1 MVRLSSRSLLWRG
14 LLGIAIGI
22 IAIAWPGVTVG
33 AVVLIFAVL
42 VFSDSLIQL
51 FRAFETDDG
60 WQIVGHILLGLIDI
74 AAGVVALA
82 WPGITAEVLT
92 IWIGIWA
99 IVIGGGEFVMAFG
112 VEGTAG
118 DRLLFG
124 LTGVIS
130 VALGAVLLAHPD
142 EGAVALA
149 EVFGLFSLA
158 FGISSLMLSFSLRER
173 EPGELGRDPPRRR
186 AVDRESHLTASTID
200 PMACTH
206 ATTLVACGHGGSA
219 VGRGDEV
226 VRTGDSLP
234 VRPEMH
240 A

>member
-1 MVRLSSRSLLWRG
+1 LLWRG

-99 IVIGGGEFVMAFG
+99 IVIGVGEFGMAFG

-173 EPGELGRDPPRRR
+173 EPRR
-186 AVDRESHLTASTID
+186 AGT
-200 PMACTH
+200 
-206 ATTLVACGHGGSA
+206 
-219 VGRGDEV
+219 
-226 VRTGDSLP
+226 
-234 VRPEMH
+234 RPTPTPSG
-240 A
+240 

>member
-1 MVRLSSRSLLWRG
+1 MFRLSSRSLLWRG

-33 AVVLIFAVL
+33 AVVFIFAVL
-42 VFSDSLIQL
+42 VFADALIQL
-51 FRAFETDDG
+51 VRAFETDDG
-60 WQIVGHILLGLIDI
+60 WQIVGHILLGLVDI

-92 IWIGIWA
+92 IGIGIWA
-99 IVIGGGEFVMAFG
+99 IVIGGGEFGMAFG

-130 VALGAVLLAHPD
+130 VALGAVLLVHPD

-158 FGISSLMLSFSLRER
+158 FGISSLILSFSLRDR
-173 EPGELGRDPPRRR
+173 EPGR
-186 AVDRESHLTASTID
+186 A
-200 PMACTH
+200 
-206 ATTLVACGHGGSA
+206 AT
-219 VGRGDEV
+219 
-226 VRTGDSLP
+226 
-234 VRPEMH
+234 RPTPTPSG
-240 A
+240 

>member
-33 AVVLIFAVL
+33 AVVFFFAVL

-60 WQIVGHILLGLIDI
+60 WQIVGHILLGLVDI

-99 IVIGGGEFVMAFG
+99 IVIGGGEFGMAFA

-118 DRLLFG
+118 NRFLLG
-124 LTGVIS
+124 LTGVLS
-130 VALGAVLLAHPD
+130 VALGAVLLVHPD
-142 EGAVALA
+142 EGAVAA
-149 EVFGLFSLA
+149 GRGVRA
-158 FGISSLMLSFSLRER
+158 VQPCLRNR
-173 EPGELGRDPPRRR
+173 KSRPVLPSAGPGAQKSCDATHARRR
-186 AVDRESHLTASTID
+186 AVDRESA
-200 PMACTH
+200 
-206 ATTLVACGHGGSA
+206 
-219 VGRGDEV
+219 
-226 VRTGDSLP
+226 
-234 VRPEMH
+234 
-240 A
+240 

>member
-1 MVRLSSRSLLWRG
+1 MFRLSSRSLLWRG

-33 AVVLIFAVL
+33 AVVFIFAVL
-42 VFSDSLIQL
+42 VFADALIQL
-51 FRAFETDDG
+51 FRAFETDSG
-60 WQIVGHILLGLIDI
+60 WQIVGHILLGLVDI

-99 IVIGGGEFVMAFG
+99 LVIGGGEFGMAFG

-130 VALGAVLLAHPD
+130 VALGAVLLVHPD

-158 FGISSLMLSFSLRER
+158 FGISSLILSFSLRDR
-173 EPGELGRDPPRRR
+173 EPGR
-186 AVDRESHLTASTID
+186 A
-200 PMACTH
+200 
-206 ATTLVACGHGGSA
+206 AT
-219 VGRGDEV
+219 
-226 VRTGDSLP
+226 
-234 VRPEMH
+234 RPTPTPSG
-240 A
+240 

>member
-1 MVRLSSRSLLWRG
+1 MFRLSSRSLLWRG

-33 AVVLIFAVL
+33 AVVFIFAVL
-42 VFSDSLIQL
+42 VFADALIQL

-74 AAGVVALA
+74 TAGVVALA

-99 IVIGGGEFVMAFG
+99 IVIGGGEFGMAFAG
-112 VEGTAG
+112 EGTAG
-118 DRLLFG
+118 NRFLLG
-124 LTGVIS
+124 LTGVLS

-158 FGISSLMLSFSLRER
+158 YGIASLVLSFQVRDLES
-173 EPGELGRDPPRRR
+173 GR
-186 AVDRESHLTASTID
+186 A
-200 PMACTH
+200 
-206 ATTLVACGHGGSA
+206 AT
-219 VGRGDEV
+219 
-226 VRTGDSLP
+226 
-234 VRPEMH
+234 RPTPTPSG
-240 A
+240 

>member
-1 MVRLSSRSLLWRG
+1 MFRLSSRSLLWRG

-33 AVVLIFAVL
+33 AVVFIFAVL

-99 IVIGGGEFVMAFG
+99 IVIGGGEFAMAFG

-158 FGISSLMLSFSLRER
+158 FGISSLMLSLSLRER
-173 EPGELGRDPPRRR
+173 EPGR
-186 AVDRESHLTASTID
+186 AAK
-200 PMACTH
+200 
-206 ATTLVACGHGGSA
+206 
-219 VGRGDEV
+219 
-226 VRTGDSLP
+226 
-234 VRPEMH
+234 RPTPTPSG
-240 A
+240 

>member
-1 MVRLSSRSLLWRG
+1 MFRLSSRSLLWRG

-33 AVVLIFAVL
+33 AVVFIFAIL
-42 VFSDSLIQL
+42 VFADALIQL

-74 AAGVVALA
+74 TAGVVALA

-99 IVIGGGEFVMAFG
+99 IVIGVGEFAMAFG

-130 VALGAVLLAHPD
+130 VALGAVLLVHPD

-158 FGISSLMLSFSLRER
+158 FGVSSLILSFSLRER
-173 EPGELGRDPPRRR
+173 EPGRP
-186 AVDRESHLTASTID
+186 AS
-200 PMACTH
+200 
-206 ATTLVACGHGGSA
+206 
-219 VGRGDEV
+219 
-226 VRTGDSLP
+226 
-234 VRPEMH
+234 RPTPTPSG
-240 A
+240 

>member
-1 MVRLSSRSLLWRG
+1 MLWRG

-33 AVVLIFAVL
+33 AVVFIFAVL
-42 VFSDSLIQL
+42 VFADALIQL

-60 WQIVGHILLGLIDI
+60 WQIVGHILLGLVDI

-99 IVIGGGEFVMAFG
+99 IVIGGGEFAMAFG

-158 FGISSLMLSFSLRER
+158 FGISSLILSFSLRDR
-173 EPGELGRDPPRRR
+173 EPGR
-186 AVDRESHLTASTID
+186 A
-200 PMACTH
+200 
-206 ATTLVACGHGGSA
+206 AT
-219 VGRGDEV
+219 
-226 VRTGDSLP
+226 
-234 VRPEMH
+234 RPTPTPSG
-240 A
+240 

>member
-1 MVRLSSRSLLWRG
+1 MFRLSSRSLLWRG

-22 IAIAWPGVTVG
+22 TTIAWPGVTVG
-33 AVVLIFAVL
+33 AVVFIFAVL
-42 VFSDSLIQL
+42 VFADSLIQL

-74 AAGVVALA
+74 TAGVVALA

-99 IVIGGGEFVMAFG
+99 IVIGVGEFAMAFG
-112 VEGTAG
+112 IEGTAG

-130 VALGAVLLAHPD
+130 VALGAVLLVHPD

-158 FGISSLMLSFSLRER
+158 FGISSLILSFSLREQ
-173 EPGELGRDPPRRR
+173 EPGRP
-186 AVDRESHLTASTID
+186 AS
-200 PMACTH
+200 
-206 ATTLVACGHGGSA
+206 
-219 VGRGDEV
+219 
-226 VRTGDSLP
+226 
-234 VRPEMH
+234 RPTPTPSG
-240 A
+240 

>member
-33 AVVLIFAVL
+33 AVVFIFAVL
-42 VFSDSLIQL
+42 VFADSLIQL
-51 FRAFETDDG
+51 VRAFESEGG
-60 WQIVGHILLGLIDI
+60 WQVVGHILLGLLDI

-99 IVIGGGEFVMAFG
+99 IVIGGGEFGMAFG

-118 DRLLFG
+118 DRFLWG
-124 LTGVIS
+124 LTGVLS
-130 VALGAVLLAHPD
+130 VALGAVLLVHPD

-158 FGISSLMLSFSLRER
+158 YGIASLVLSFQV
-173 EPGELGRDPPRRR
+173 RDLEPRR
-186 AVDRESHLTASTID
+186 A
-200 PMACTH
+200 
-206 ATTLVACGHGGSA
+206 AT
-219 VGRGDEV
+219 
-226 VRTGDSLP
+226 
-234 VRPEMH
+234 RPTPTPSG
-240 A
+240 

>member
-51 FRAFETDDG
+51 FRGVDSEGG

-74 AAGVVALA
+74 AAGVVALV

-99 IVIGGGEFVMAFG
+99 IVIGGGEFGMAFA

-118 DRLLFG
+118 NRFLLG
-124 LTGVIS
+124 LTGVLS
-130 VALGAVLLAHPD
+130 VALGAVLLAIPTRAPSPWPRCSGCSASPTESPVSSCPSKCETWSPEELRRDHPNAD
-142 EGAVALA
+142 V
-149 EVFGLFSLA
+149 SRA
-158 FGISSLMLSFSLRER
+158 FGARISMTGFDDQPQR
-173 EPGELGRDPPRRR
+173 RD
-186 AVDRESHLTASTID
+186 VT
-200 PMACTH
+200 
-206 ATTLVACGHGGSA
+206 G
-219 VGRGDEV
+219 VGRGGEV
-226 VRTGDSLP
+226 VRAGDSLP

>member
-1 MVRLSSRSLLWRG
+1 MFRLSSRSLLWRG

-33 AVVLIFAVL
+33 AVVFIFAVL
-42 VFSDSLIQL
+42 VFCDSLIQL

-99 IVIGGGEFVMAFG
+99 IVVGGGEFGMAFAG
-112 VEGTAG
+112 EGTAG
-118 DRLLFG
+118 DRLLLG
-124 LTGVIS
+124 LTGVLS
-130 VALGAVLLAHPD
+130 VALGAVLLVHPD

-149 EVFGLFSLA
+149 EVFGLFSVA
-158 FGISSLMLSFSLRER
+158 YGIASLILSFQV
-173 EPGELGRDPPRRR
+173 RDLEPRR
-186 AVDRESHLTASTID
+186 A
-200 PMACTH
+200 
-206 ATTLVACGHGGSA
+206 AT
-219 VGRGDEV
+219 
-226 VRTGDSLP
+226 
-234 VRPEMH
+234 RPTPTPSG
-240 A
+240 